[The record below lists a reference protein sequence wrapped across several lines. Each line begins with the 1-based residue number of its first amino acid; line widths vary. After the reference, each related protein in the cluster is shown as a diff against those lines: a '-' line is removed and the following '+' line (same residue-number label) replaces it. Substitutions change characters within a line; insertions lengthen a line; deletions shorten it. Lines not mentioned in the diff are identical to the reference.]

1 MKQQSSEPDRSHQT
15 WTEIWKI
22 YMLKKIAKLKHSN
35 TNVFK
40 YANCDKITE

>member
-1 MKQQSSEPDRSHQT
+1 MKQQSSEPDSGHQT

-22 YMLKKIAKLKHSN
+22 YVKKTAKLKHSN
-35 TNVFK
+35 MNVFK